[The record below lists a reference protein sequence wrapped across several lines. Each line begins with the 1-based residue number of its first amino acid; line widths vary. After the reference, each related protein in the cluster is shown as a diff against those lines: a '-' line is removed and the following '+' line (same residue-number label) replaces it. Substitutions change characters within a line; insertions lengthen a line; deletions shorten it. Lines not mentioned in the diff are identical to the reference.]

1 LSKLFVEYLVHLTE
15 ISVVCI
21 ANHNSGEGIQE
32 IIDYLNSKQDFSD
45 YNNPY
50 NQTQIFPGVEVGGND
65 KCHII
70 IAFNPKTTNSK
81 KFIFS
86 QEDSSIEKELNWAEY
101 IDNFLTDIKVPNPRF
116 NNSQPCNSVK
126 LGASD
131 IINKSDEWDFVAI
144 FPHIENNSGLW
155 QELQENNRKD
165 VYNNKFFGIVDIKS
179 DSTNSN
185 LKLILN
191 GTHKKWGDKKVAIIE
206 SSDANSLSKI
216 GERYSWIK
224 ADPTYEG
231 LKQIMFEPNLRVSN
245 NSNFPETKP
254 SYQIIDKIEINNEL
268 IYNTSLEINSYLNSI
283 IGGRSTGKSI
293 LLASIAKKLKTD
305 TPIQFGEAK
314 QGYDDLINSISES
327 LKIFWKDN
335 VIDNTRE
342 VEFFEQGYMY
352 SIARNETKKN
362 ELIQKI
368 LKAKGK
374 EALLSSYKRNVA
386 ENKKYISDL
395 LSDFFKIKTEI
406 SEKKQSVSDK
416 GDLKGITEEITR
428 LETELKKI
436 NTSQIT
442 EEEKQTYTTL
452 KEQIESDTLNKTNI
466 QNDIQIINDL
476 KSFSFLKENIDYELT
491 ALSEKNKKKIQDIF
505 DVIGKEI
512 KEKWNLQLA
521 SHVKILNEELTVING
536 NLKNSNENVI
546 YKKVSKAFQEST
558 KLSELDERIKKEKD
572 KRQIIN
578 SLNSEIDELKKQ
590 LSTILKDIRVAFN
603 SFETFINDIRT
614 QLSDSVD
621 DLEILAN
628 AKLKD
633 TKVIE
638 FLKSSLHQ
646 NRKHNLTYLSGAFG
660 ILNNNISIEEYVF
673 TIFDD
678 VIEDKLEYKG
688 DFDSLSFSTKL
699 LSENYFALDYD
710 LIYDGDNFDKM
721 SEGKKAFVILKLL
734 LDFSDKECPIL
745 IDPPE
750 DDLDNR
756 AIYTELVQYI
766 RKKKINRQI
775 ILATHNPN
783 IVVGSDSELV
793 IVANQHGIKNKNTDS
808 TKKFQYVAGSL
819 ENTRVKDDSI
829 EIILDSQGIREHV
842 CDILEGGTTAF
853 LSREKK
859 YDKLI
864 AHS

>member
-1 LSKLFVEYLVHLTE
+1 
-15 ISVVCI
+15 
-21 ANHNSGEGIQE
+21 
-32 IIDYLNSKQDFSD
+32 
-45 YNNPY
+45 
-50 NQTQIFPGVEVGGND
+50 
-65 KCHII
+65 
-70 IAFNPKTTNSK
+70 
-81 KFIFS
+81 
-86 QEDSSIEKELNWAEY
+86 
-101 IDNFLTDIKVPNPRF
+101 
-116 NNSQPCNSVK
+116 
-126 LGASD
+126 
-131 IINKSDEWDFVAI
+131 
-144 FPHIENNSGLW
+144 
-155 QELQENNRKD
+155 
-165 VYNNKFFGIVDIKS
+165 
-179 DSTNSN
+179 
-185 LKLILN
+185 
-191 GTHKKWGDKKVAIIE
+191 
-206 SSDANSLSKI
+206 
-216 GERYSWIK
+216 
-224 ADPTYEG
+224 
-231 LKQIMFEPNLRVSN
+231 
-245 NSNFPETKP
+245 
-254 SYQIIDKIEINNEL
+254 
-268 IYNTSLEINSYLNSI
+268 
-283 IGGRSTGKSI
+283 
-293 LLASIAKKLKTD
+293 
-305 TPIQFGEAK
+305 
-314 QGYDDLINSISES
+314 
-327 LKIFWKDN
+327 
-335 VIDNTRE
+335 
-342 VEFFEQGYMY
+342 
-352 SIARNETKKN
+352 
-362 ELIQKI
+362 
-368 LKAKGK
+368 
-374 EALLSSYKRNVA
+374 
-386 ENKKYISDL
+386 
-395 LSDFFKIKTEI
+395 
-406 SEKKQSVSDK
+406 
-416 GDLKGITEEITR
+416 
-428 LETELKKI
+428 
-436 NTSQIT
+436 
-442 EEEKQTYTTL
+442 
-452 KEQIESDTLNKTNI
+452 
-466 QNDIQIINDL
+466 
-476 KSFSFLKENIDYELT
+476 LKENIDYELT